1 MLEINETVSLNG
13 TKKPIKEWFYSFR
26 KHFVAFYNIPAQMKV
41 KAPNIQPYIRMTGSL
56 PFWNLEAFYLF
67 V

>member
-13 TKKPIKEWFYSFR
+13 TKKPINERFYSFR
-26 KHFVAFYNIPAQMKV
+26 KHFVAFYNIPAQMKL
-41 KAPNIQPYIRMTGSL
+41 KALNIQPYIRLAGSL
-56 PFWNLEAFYLF
+56 SFWNLEAFYLF

>member
-1 MLEINETVSLNG
+1 MLEINETVSLSG

-26 KHFVAFYNIPAQMKV
+26 KYFVAFYSIPAQMKL
-41 KAPNIQPYIRMTGSL
+41 KALKIQPYIRLTGSL